1 MDMFKCKF
9 LQATIGCPEQD
20 EEASRQLPNLKSLHS
35 FLYSQRLLIFV
46 IQKTQNVCVCERV
59 CESVCTEHITT
70 CLPGIFTCS

>member
-20 EEASRQLPNLKSLHS
+20 EEASRQLPILKSLHC

-46 IQKTQNVCVCERV
+46 IQKTQNMSVCV
-59 CESVCTEHITT
+59 
-70 CLPGIFTCS
+70 